1 MQHAQVAV
9 LITRDSHY
17 IYFPFEICVLLCN
30 SIVEILCYDSKNMD
44 RRRLLPYL
52 LLNVLVS
59 ACVTSAI
66 LFWYHQNYRSV
77 SQSAVQPGA
86 LLVNQNVS
94 APQSTLNPNVD
105 IPVEIVSVI
114 GAGTLSAEWVVVSY
128 TGDDQLNL
136 ANWELRDG
144 DKNVFVFPQL
154 ILHPNGA
161 VQVHT
166 ASGTNTVID
175 LYWGKSDPVWESGEE
190 AQLFDSSGNVRA
202 KYKVP

>member
-1 MQHAQVAV
+1 
-9 LITRDSHY
+9 
-17 IYFPFEICVLLCN
+17 
-30 SIVEILCYDSKNMD
+30 MD

-52 LLNVLVS
+52 LLNVVVS

-77 SQSAVQPGA
+77 GQSSVQPVVP
-86 LLVNQNVS
+86 LVDQNVPV
-94 APQSTLNPNVD
+94 AQATLDPKVD

-128 TGDDQLNL
+128 TGDDQINL
-136 ANWELRDG
+136 ANWELRDE

-161 VQVHT
+161 VQIHT

-175 LYWGKSDPVWESGEE
+175 LYWGESEPVWQSGEQ
-190 AQLFDSSGNVRA
+190 AQLFDPSGNVRA